1 MTTLESPGSTL
12 TVRPLAATIG
22 AEVSGIDLG
31 QELSDTTIAAIRQ
44 ALLEW
49 KVLFFRD
56 QDITTEQHLAFG
68 RRFGQLETHP
78 FAPEKPG
85 YPEVLTIT
93 HGADAPGGENLWHSD
108 VTWRQE
114 PSLGSILRN
123 LEGPAIGGDTL
134 FADMYAAYD
143 GLPQRI
149 KERVEGRTARHD
161 FAGFRR
167 RMEAKGATEEE
178 LASFDAQYPHPHHPV
193 IRTHPETGRKAIY
206 VNVAFTREIDGMD
219 PEESAELL
227 GLLYQQAAYPEY
239 QVRFS
244 WEKHSMAFWD
254 NRACQHYAV
263 SDYWPEVRKVE
274 RVTVVGDEPYY
285 DPDQT
290 PTDLPERPFKGVLER
305 WTDS

>member
-1 MTTLESPGSTL
+1 MTTLESPSTL
-12 TVRPLAATIG
+12 TVRPLAVTIG
-22 AEVSGIDLG
+22 AEVSGIDLS
-31 QELSDTTIAAIRQ
+31 QEQSDATIAAIRQ
-44 ALLEW
+44 ALLDW

-68 RRFGQLETHP
+68 RRFGQLEIHP

-85 YPEVLTIT
+85 HPEVLTIT
-93 HGADAPGGENLWHSD
+93 HGEDAPGGENLWHSD

-149 KERVEGRTARHD
+149 KVRVEGRTARHD

-167 RMEAKGATEEE
+167 RMAERGATEEE
-178 LASFDAQYPHPHHPV
+178 LAAFDVQYPHPHHPL

-206 VNVAFTREIDGMD
+206 VNVAFTRDIDGMD

-244 WEKHSMAFWD
+244 WEKHSIAFWD

-285 DPDQT
+285 DPNQA